1 MFLCVSMN
9 PAVDW
14 RLKLPQLQ
22 TGAVNRVTEASAAPG
37 GKAAHVAMVL
47 QTLGAKPTWLGFAG
61 GITGKVLIEGLR
73 EIGIQVEA
81 VSTAG
86 ATRMNLE
93 MIDESGT
100 VTEVLEPGPC
110 VSRSELQSMD
120 ETFEQLLARHIGEA
134 TVFLSGS
141 LPPGP
146 PRDYYA
152 TLISRAHK
160 HGSRVFLDTSGEP
173 LKLALRERPDF
184 IKPNRE
190 EAESLTGS
198 PIQGPS
204 SAAKALQ
211 QILHAGAG
219 AAAISLGAR
228 GLVWRSA
235 ADVDALFARVPEQ
248 PAQSCVGS
256 GDATLAGFAFAA
268 AQGLDPAESLRLAA
282 ACGAANCLADGPGGA
297 RAADIARLKEEIR
310 IEKLV

>member
-14 RLKLPQLQ
+14 SLKLPRLQ
-22 TGAVNRVTEASAAPG
+22 TGAVNRVTEASSAPG

-47 QTLGAKPTWLGFAG
+47 QTLGANPTWLGFAG
-61 GITGKVLIEGLR
+61 GTTGKVLVEGLR

-93 MIDESGT
+93 MIDQNGT

-110 VSRSELQSMD
+110 LSSAELQSM
-120 ETFEQLLARHIGEA
+120 ETTFERLLSGLTGEA
-134 TVFLSGS
+134 SVLLSGS
-141 LPPGP
+141 LPPSV

-160 HGSRVFLDTSGEP
+160 HGNRVFLDTSGEP
-173 LKLALRERPDF
+173 LKLALREHPDF
-184 IKPNRE
+184 IKPNQE

-198 PIQGPS
+198 PIQGSS

-211 QILHAGAG
+211 QILQAG
-219 AAAISLGAR
+219 AAAGAISLGAQ

-235 ADVDALFARVPEQ
+235 ADADALFAHVPEQ

-268 AQGLDPAESLRLAA
+268 AQGLDAAESLRLAA
-282 ACGAANCLADGPGGA
+282 ACGAANCLADGPGHA
-297 RAADIARLKEEIR
+297 RVADIARLKDEIR
-310 IEKLV
+310 IEQLV

>member
-14 RLKLPQLQ
+14 RMKLPRLQ
-22 TGAVNRVTEASAAPG
+22 IGAVNRVTEASAAPG

-47 QTLGAKPTWLGFAG
+47 QTLGANPTWLGFAG
-61 GITGKVLIEGLR
+61 GTTGKVLVEGLR
-73 EIGIQVEA
+73 EMGIQVEA
-81 VSTAG
+81 VSIAG
-86 ATRMNLE
+86 STRMNLE
-93 MIDESGT
+93 MIDENGT

-110 VSRSELQSMD
+110 ISKSELQSM
-120 ETFEQLLARHIGEA
+120 ETTFERLLSRRTDHA
-134 TVFLSGS
+134 TVLLSGS
-141 LPPGP
+141 LPPGA

-173 LKLALRERPDF
+173 LKLALREHPDF
-184 IKPNRE
+184 VKPNQE

-198 PIQGPS
+198 SIQGPS
-204 SAAKALQ
+204 SAAKALH
-211 QILHAGAG
+211 QILQAG
-219 AAAISLGAR
+219 AAAGAVSLGAK

-235 ADVDALFARVPEQ
+235 TAGDALFACAPEQ

-268 AQGLDPAESLRLAA
+268 AQGLDAAESLRLAA
-282 ACGAANCLADGPGGA
+282 ACGAANCVADGPGRA
-297 RAADIARLKEEIR
+297 RPADIARLKDEIR
-310 IEKLV
+310 IEQLV